1 MKKESKKNNDL
12 VAEQIWSIRDSI
24 QELENLKDEIVAFL
38 MKHLEL
44 ECEEE
49 EIWIDDTKGAYFNI
63 VAAWQMLN
71 SCTRQKPEEQAEKA
85 ESSLRFLKIAKSNL
99 GQSASELR
107 ALSDT
112 EAYRLEKLW
121 KETFEKCYQSISKQ
135 LEQFR
140 EIDKGEPP
148 TEIIAKVEEKAYTL
162 SCAVCG
168 RVAVV
173 IIQKTSQFVYSGIMI
188 ETVLDNKLAK
198 KAFKLLDS
206 KDLKGLHSHL
216 MKSIQLEE
224 GMDAYC
230 PKCDSIY
237 CSEHYT
243 TEEEWDDGF
252 YDCTYGTCPKDHR
265 RIIHD

>member
-1 MKKESKKNNDL
+1 MYK
-12 VAEQIWSIRDSI
+12 
-24 QELENLKDEIVAFL
+24 
-38 MKHLEL
+38 
-44 ECEEE
+44 
-49 EIWIDDTKGAYFNI
+49 
-63 VAAWQMLN
+63 
-71 SCTRQKPEEQAEKA
+71 RQPEEHAEKA
-85 ESSLRFLKIAKSNL
+85 GSSLRFLKIAKSHL

-107 ALSDT
+107 ALKNT
-112 EAYRLEKLW
+112 EASRLENLW
-121 KETFEKCYQSISKQ
+121 KETFEKCYQSILKQ

-140 EIDKGEPP
+140 EIDEGEPP
-148 TEIIAKVEEKAYTL
+148 TETIVKVEEKAYTL

-188 ETVLDNKLAK
+188 ETVLDTKLAK
-198 KAFKLLDS
+198 KAFKLLAS
-206 KDLKGLHSHL
+206 KDLKGLHSYL
-216 MKSIQLEE
+216 SNDIQLEE

-237 CSEHYT
+237 CPEHYT

-252 YDCTYGTCPKDHR
+252 YDCTYGTCPEGHR